1 MKFFQRF
8 LGKKSSSKKTSDS
21 FEERGKFMPEIK
33 IPLDEKFT
41 INFNSNGGKFL
52 YCENFQEVIKNLYLI
67 MEENKWTI
75 DKTLIY
81 DTDLKHIFNGINFP
95 VKTDNVDFFLSTCE
109 YLIADDGSILICS
122 KQLAENKL
130 KELPENMVIFS
141 KTSQIVK
148 NIGDGLRGIKKEQKL
163 NDSIPSN
170 ITTIKH
176 FKKDE
181 NQDENFMSYGSSC
194 KNLYLLLLE
203 DL

>member
-1 MKFFQRF
+1 
-8 LGKKSSSKKTSDS
+8 
-21 FEERGKFMPEIK
+21 MPEIK

-67 MEENKWTI
+67 MEENKWAI

-81 DTDLKHIFNGINFP
+81 DTDLKHIFNAINFP

-148 NIGDGLRGIKKEQKL
+148 NIGDGLRGIKKGQKL